1 MIRRPPSSTRTDTRF
16 PYTTLFRSRKFGH
29 LAGAASA
36 IPVTR
41 TWLGDHDVVYSAH
54 VTRYGSLSATL
65 HRAPG
70 TRVQVYVT
78 WLTEAQLPRMHE
90 TEIDRKSTRLNS
102 SH

>member
-1 MIRRPPSSTRTDTRF
+1 MAGRVPVIAHGSNRAPEQ
-16 PYTTLFRSRKFGH
+16 LHRKFGH

-41 TWLGDHDVVYSAH
+41 TWPGDHDVVYSAH
-54 VTRYGSLSATL
+54 VPRYGSLSATL

-78 WLTEAQLPRMHE
+78 WLTHTQPPPMPE
-90 TEIDRKSTRLNS
+90 TEIRAGKSGPGPNS
-102 SH
+102 GT